1 MQRYTEIPS
10 SKTLA
15 ESLPLILN
23 NDKTGMSC
31 SSGTAF
37 PTTGLIEGMLCMRT
51 DHKKLYQ
58 LVDPVERTWR
68 VVADLTGDSRNLD
81 GGFGNAINYDMQN
94 LNSWVDMPTGFY
106 EGSNMLN
113 APTGDTYWRVIQI
126 RQGDSN
132 GYSSQMAFGANSG
145 KVCMR
150 FQKGGQ
156 WSNWQDIYFGA
167 DGKVVKNL
175 NADKVDDRE
184 PGNAV
189 GNIAVNNGTLNVSL
203 NADMVD
209 GYHVGNESNK
219 VPLSNGTVNHAL
231 NADMVDGLHAGN
243 EINNVPINNGNLNKN
258 LNAELLNGM
267 RGSDFVTKNSVQ
279 DVAGINTLTVQNIN
293 VNGIAN
299 IGNTSRRWYNG
310 SSIPHRSAVAVSVKN
325 GVDRVTN
332 IDNSRY
338 WPESSRKWIKETEY
352 IYWTEPNIGG
362 GNYTI
367 YDCLQALI
375 ANSHRHHIEEVNT
388 YRDCNCNCNCDC
400 NGGDD
405 RA

>member
-58 LVDPVERTWR
+58 LVDPVEGTWR
-68 VVADLTGDSRNLD
+68 IVADLSGDARNLD

-106 EGSNMLN
+106 DGSNMLN

-126 RQGDSN
+126 RQGNSN

-184 PGNAV
+184 PGNDV
-189 GNIAVNNGTLNVSL
+189 GNISVNNGTLNVSL

-219 VPLSNGTVNHAL
+219 IPLNNGTLNQGL
-231 NADMVDGLHAGN
+231 NADMVDGIHVGN
-243 EINNVPINNGNLNKN
+243 AEHLIPINNGSLNKN

-267 RGSDFVTKNSVQ
+267 RGSDFVTKDSKNNIQ
-279 DVAGINTLTVQNIN
+279 GQLNTVVITNLT
-293 VNGIAN
+293 A
-299 IGNTSRRWYNG
+299 
-310 SSIPHRSAVAVSVKN
+310 
-325 GVDRVTN
+325 TN
-332 IDNSRY
+332 ITTDKIRSTNNITAPNTPTIIGERKFEVSA
-338 WPESSRKWIKETEY
+338 SSY
-352 IYWTEPNIGG
+352 GS
-362 GNYTI
+362 TI
-367 YDCLQALI
+367 YIKAVRDQWGRLTELSASG
-375 ANSHRHHIEEVNT
+375 AN
-388 YRDCNCNCNCDC
+388 CNCNCNCDC
-400 NGGDD
+400 RGGDD
-405 RA
+405 SR

>member
-156 WSNWQDIYFGA
+156 WSNWQDIYFGT

-184 PGNAV
+184 PGNDV
-189 GNIAVNNGTLNVSL
+189 GNISVNNGTLNVSL

-219 VPLSNGTVNHAL
+219 IPLNNGTLNQGL
-231 NADMVDGLHAGN
+231 NADMVDGIHVGN
-243 EINNVPINNGNLNKN
+243 AEHLIPINNGALNKN

-267 RGSDFVTKNSVQ
+267 RGSDFVTKDSHNNIQ
-279 DVAGINTLTVQNIN
+279 GQLNTVVITNLT
-293 VNGIAN
+293 A
-299 IGNTSRRWYNG
+299 
-310 SSIPHRSAVAVSVKN
+310 
-325 GVDRVTN
+325 TN
-332 IDNSRY
+332 ITTDKIRSTNNITAPNTPTIIGSRTFEVSAKSYNS
-338 WPESSRKWIKETEY
+338 
-352 IYWTEPNIGG
+352 
-362 GNYTI
+362 TI
-367 YDCLQALI
+367 YIKAVRDQWGRLTELSASGANCDC
-375 ANSHRHHIEEVNT
+375 R
-388 YRDCNCNCNCDC
+388 CNCNCD
-400 NGGDD
+400 GGDD
-405 RA
+405 SR

>member
-106 EGSNMLN
+106 EGRSMLN

-189 GNIAVNNGTLNVSL
+189 GNIAVNNGTLNASL

-219 VPLSNGTVNHAL
+219 IPLNNGTLNQGL
-231 NADMVDGLHAGN
+231 NADAVDGLHAGN
-243 EINNVPINNGNLNKN
+243 EVNQIPINNGNLNKN

-267 RGSDFVTKNSVQ
+267 RGSDFVAKDSQQN
-279 DVAGINTLTVQNIN
+279 VAGLNTLTTHNIN
-293 VNGIAN
+293 INGIAN
-299 IGNTSRRWYNG
+299 IANTNRRRYNG
-310 SSIPHRSAVAVSVKN
+310 SSIPRRSLVGNKITSGADFTSTS
-325 GVDRVTN
+325 GSGHYT
-332 IDNSRY
+332 SH
-338 WPESSRKWIKETEY
+338 EY
-352 IYWTEPNIGG
+352 RLWTEPNIGTG
-362 GNYTI
+362 DYTI

-375 ANSHRHHIEEVNT
+375 ANSHRHRIEDVT
-388 YRDCNCNCNCDC
+388 VKSNCRCDCNCDC
-400 NGGDD
+400 SDD
-405 RA
+405 GSY